1 MSNIEQSR
9 PEANN
14 EELANA
20 ACITTFTASRL
31 LSRWQRSGV
40 ILKKRGKVVISSPER
55 LLSERP
61 VKHEK
66 TASTRPLGGRLRSGN
81 DA

>member
-31 LSRWQRSGV
+31 LRRSGV